1 MPRAY
6 ILINTDPDVEEEFIQ
21 EVRQIKGVVSSASV
35 YGIYDFV
42 IVVEA
47 ETMEI
52 VKGIIT
58 SKIRRLRNVKAT
70 ITLVEVDS

>member
-35 YGIYDFV
+35 YDIYDFV

>member
-58 SKIRRLRNVKAT
+58 SKIRRLRNVKAN

>member
-6 ILINTDPDVEEEFIQ
+6 VLINTDPDVEEEFMQ
-21 EVRQIKGVVSSASV
+21 EVRRINGVVSAASV
-35 YGIYDFV
+35 YGIYDF
-42 IVVEA
+42 IIIVEA
-47 ETMEI
+47 QTMEI

-58 SKIRRLRNVKAT
+58 SRIRRLRNVKAT

>member
-6 ILINTDPDVEEEFIQ
+6 VLINTDPDVEEEFIE
-21 EVRQIKGVVSSASV
+21 EVKRINGVVSSASV
-35 YGIYDFV
+35 YGIYDF
-42 IVVEA
+42 ILVVEA

-58 SKIRRLRNVKAT
+58 SRIRRLRNVKTT

>member
-6 ILINTDPDVEEEFIQ
+6 VLINTDPDVEEEFIQ
-21 EVRQIKGVVSSASV
+21 EVRRINGVVSAASV
-35 YGIYDFV
+35 YGIYDFII
-42 IVVEA
+42 IVESQ
-47 ETMEI
+47 TMEI

-58 SKIRRLRNVKAT
+58 SRIRRLRNVKAT